1 MNREELL
8 AAFAEPIPVLDHGF
22 VELLDVMGDDMAVLQ
37 AARTST
43 RREASSGN
51 PTADRNLLRYLFR
64 HEHATPF
71 ESCRVKLR
79 VKLPIFVE
87 RQWVRHRASG
97 LNEVSARYTQ
107 LPCEFYV
114 PDVAKR
120 PMAQSTRNKQGSEVG
135 ALTDW
140 QVNTFVQRLKHT
152 CTEAY
157 REYEAAIAA
166 GVALE
171 IARAGLPVNFYT
183 LKVWWCDLRML
194 LHFLGLRMDPHAQW
208 EIRQYTDPLA
218 TMLQAWVPWTW
229 EAFVDYRLEAV
240 TFSRQEVAVLRRIAA
255 MWQENERECLYA
267 EHGRDVPER
276 TLWRDEFIEHA
287 PDLTQRERKAFL
299 AALGRLEGLDDD
311 AAVPDGSTP

>member
-22 VELLDVMGDDMAVLQ
+22 VELLDVMGDDMAILQ

-64 HEHATPF
+64 HDHATPF

-114 PDVAKR
+114 PDVTQR
-120 PMAQSTRNKQGSEVG
+120 PMAQSTTNRQGSEVG
-135 ALTDW
+135 TLTDW
-140 QVNTFVQRLKHT
+140 QVNTFVQRLTHT

-157 REYEAAIAA
+157 REYEAAVAA

-171 IARAGLPVNFYT
+171 IARAMLPVNFYT

-194 LHFLGLRMDPHAQW
+194 LHFLALRMDPHAQW
-208 EIRQYTDPLA
+208 EIRQYADAVARLVEP
-218 TMLQAWVPWTW
+218 WVPWTW

-240 TFSRQEVAVLRRIAA
+240 TFSRQEMAVLRGVVRGLVFSEQVRAA
-255 MWQENERECLYA
+255 GARNWPQERVFSER
-267 EHGRDVPER
+267 DF
-276 TLWRDEFIEHA
+276 WRDLFPA
-287 PDLTQRERKAFL
+287 DLTQRERKAFL
-299 AALGRLEGLDDD
+299 SALGRLEGLDD
-311 AAVPDGSTP
+311 AG